1 MTPSP
6 RRVLAAGCA
15 VVVVLSALSACAPG
29 GSDPLGPQAV
39 EAAFLAAL
47 SDGDGNAALALT
59 TTKRADLDCPDIV
72 GDYGALSGG
81 IGGAE
86 AGDATTD
93 GDTATVEFSY
103 SVATTTGGAVEASGT
118 HTLVRA
124 DGGWRIELPDDY
136 RITAALPSGV
146 VAEASVGGTAENA
159 GACAANVLGGE
170 LDIVALPGSY
180 DLDVG
185 DPTGVFGSAVST
197 TTEVVVADGRD
208 SRVEVDYIDD
218 SAREQAATEIRNALI
233 PLVED
238 CAASDFAASSCPV
251 GLPEPDAA
259 VTLAERPSDRFT
271 DFPRVAG
278 ISSDDGRTWRFTAGG
293 ESFAFLRG
301 GVPETFPMEY
311 SGAVTAAD
319 DGTLQLVLD

>member
-136 RITAALPSGV
+136 RITAALPTD
-146 VAEASVGGTAENA
+146 ASA
-159 GACAANVLGGE
+159 
-170 LDIVALPGSY
+170 
-180 DLDVG
+180 
-185 DPTGVFGSAVST
+185 T
-197 TTEVVVADGRD
+197 TPLGRD